1 MDEKYK
7 TGVSFSKCSH
17 AFHLECLHQYQSAD
31 GEMNYQRQYMK
42 SMVGVDDGCIQCPM
56 CKTFKN
62 AWQPILPLGLD
73 RSLTS
78 DEDSLRNMDRVMPY
92 IDFCSQLIINQLNAV
107 HSWND
112 GAERGIPTSILAVD
126 IKNDPENFIL
136 RMC

>member
-1 MDEKYK
+1 
-7 TGVSFSKCSH
+7 
-17 AFHLECLHQYQSAD
+17 
-31 GEMNYQRQYMK
+31 MNYQRQYMK